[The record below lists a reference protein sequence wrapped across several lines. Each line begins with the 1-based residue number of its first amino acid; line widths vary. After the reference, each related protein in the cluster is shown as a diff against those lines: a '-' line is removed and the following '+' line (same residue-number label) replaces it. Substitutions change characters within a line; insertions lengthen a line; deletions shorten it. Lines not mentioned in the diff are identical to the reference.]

1 MVDWSDDRIAALS
14 DQDLK
19 NLLVNA
25 ERKSA
30 AAIVAQCKA
39 EMEKRDAAKPRKAA
53 KPRTELKEFE
63 HDMSGQLAA
72 VGKEMAE
79 KYDLS
84 EETAKAKSA
93 GVKGFRSHKLL
104 DAKGYAKLGG
114 HQRDGTVAVD
124 RYISYRRGNDIVSLG
139 VWLLKD
145 APIEDH
151 EFHVSAPGR
160 NDRGRQAFCRGAAR
174 HFGKGCA
181 GDAADARLQG
191 PAERRR
197 GIRRGAGEDHGLD
210 NTRHCEERSDE
221 AIHLAATMDCFAALA
236 MTDRQKPEETTM
248 SQAQSASFSSLAPS
262 ASPRHRISGSRNMR
276 CRRRA
281 RARCCCAPS
290 GCRSIPICAGA

>member
-30 AAIVAQCKA
+30 ADVVAQCRA
-39 EMEKRDAAKPRKAA
+39 EMEKRDAAKPRKAS

-63 HDMSGQLAA
+63 HDMAGQLAA
-72 VGKEMAE
+72 IGKEMAE

-93 GVKGFRSHKLL
+93 GIKGFRSHKLL

-124 RYISYRRGNDIVSLG
+124 RYISYRRGNGIVTLG

-145 APIEDH
+145 APIENH
-151 EFHVSAPGR
+151 EFHVGAPAGMIEGGRPPSEVRPGISDSDLGETRHMRAFKDLPSAAA
-160 NDRGRQAFCRGAAR
+160 AF
-174 HFGKGCA
+174 
-181 GDAADARLQG
+181 DAALAKIT
-191 PAERRR
+191 AEYR
-197 GIRRGAGEDHGLD
+197 H
-210 NTRHCEERSDE
+210 RHCEKRSDVYLSFRGD
-221 AIHLAATMDCFAALA
+221 AKHRTA
-236 MTDRQKPEETTM
+236 M
-248 SQAQSASFSSLAPS
+248 
-262 ASPRHRISGSRNMR
+262 
-276 CRRRA
+276 CY
-281 RARCCCAPS
+281 C
-290 GCRSIPICAGA
+290 

>member
-19 NLLVNA
+19 NLLANA

-39 EMEKRDAAKPRKAA
+39 EMEKRDALKPRKAA

-63 HDMSGQLAA
+63 HDLSGQLAV

-84 EETAKAKSA
+84 EDTAKARSA

-104 DAKGYAKLGG
+104 DSKGYAKLGG

-151 EFHVSAPGR
+151 EFHVAAPAGMIEGGR
-160 NDRGRQAFCRGAAR
+160 PFAEARPGVSEKDAQETRQMRVFKDLPAAAAAF
-174 HFGKGCA
+174 
-181 GDAADARLQG
+181 D
-191 PAERRR
+191 
-197 GIRRGAGEDHGLD
+197 
-210 NTRHCEERSDE
+210 
-221 AIHLAATMDCFAALA
+221 AALA
-236 MTDRQKPEETTM
+236 KVT
-248 SQAQSASFSSLAPS
+248 A
-262 ASPRHRISGSRNMR
+262 
-276 CRRRA
+276 
-281 RARCCCAPS
+281 
-290 GCRSIPICAGA
+290 

>member
-1 MVDWSDDRIAALS
+1 MVDWSDERIATLS

-30 AAIVAQCKA
+30 TTIIALCKA
-39 EMEKRDAAKPRKAA
+39 EMERREAARPRKTP

-63 HDMSGQLAA
+63 RDMSGQLAA

-93 GVKGFRSHKLL
+93 DVKGFRSHKLL
-104 DAKGYAKLGG
+104 DSKGSAKLGG

-139 VWLLKD
+139 LWLLKD

-151 EFHVSAPGR
+151 EFHVSAPPAMLEGGKPFSEIR
-160 NDRGRQAFCRGAAR
+160 PGISAKDLQDAR
-174 HFGKGCA
+174 HVRAFKDLA
-181 GDAADARLQG
+181 SAA
-191 PAERRR
+191 
-197 GIRRGAGEDHGLD
+197 
-210 NTRHCEERSDE
+210 
-221 AIHLAATMDCFAALA
+221 AAFDAALA
-236 MTDRQKPEETTM
+236 KIT
-248 SQAQSASFSSLAPS
+248 A
-262 ASPRHRISGSRNMR
+262 
-276 CRRRA
+276 
-281 RARCCCAPS
+281 
-290 GCRSIPICAGA
+290 

>member
-30 AAIVAQCKA
+30 AEIIVQCKT
-39 EMEKRDAAKPRKAA
+39 ELEKRDALKPRKAA

-79 KYDLS
+79 KYDLT
-84 EETAKAKSA
+84 EETAKARSE

-104 DAKGYAKLGG
+104 DAKGFAKLGG
-114 HQRDGTVAVD
+114 HQRDGTVAID

-139 VWLLKD
+139 VWLPKD

-151 EFHVSAPGR
+151 AFHVGAP
-160 NDRGRQAFCRGAAR
+160 AAMIEG
-174 HFGKGCA
+174 GKSFSEIRPGISEK
-181 GDAADARLQG
+181 DLQ
-191 PAERRR
+191 E
-197 GIRRGAGEDHGLD
+197 
-210 NTRHCEERSDE
+210 TRHLRAFKDLPS
-221 AIHLAATMDCFAALA
+221 AAAAFDAALA
-236 MTDRQKPEETTM
+236 KIT
-248 SQAQSASFSSLAPS
+248 A
-262 ASPRHRISGSRNMR
+262 
-276 CRRRA
+276 
-281 RARCCCAPS
+281 
-290 GCRSIPICAGA
+290 

>member
-1 MVDWSDDRIAALS
+1 LTTTSPAKRGTVEPASPALHGNPRSRLRPRFSQDFLNTFEKKLLIMVDWSDDRIAALS

-30 AAIVAQCKA
+30 ADVIAQCKA
-39 EMEKRDAAKPRKAA
+39 EMERRDAAKPRKAS

-63 HDMSGQLAA
+63 HDMSAQLAA
-72 VGKEMAE
+72 VGREMAE

-124 RYISYRRGNDIVSLG
+124 RYISYRRGNDIVTLG

-145 APIEDH
+145 APIENH
-151 EFHVSAPGR
+151 EFHVSAPAEMIEG
-160 NDRGRQAFCRGAAR
+160 
-174 HFGKGCA
+174 GKTFSEVRPGISEK
-181 GDAADARLQG
+181 DLQ
-191 PAERRR
+191 E
-197 GIRRGAGEDHGLD
+197 
-210 NTRHCEERSDE
+210 TRHIRAFKDLPS
-221 AIHLAATMDCFAALA
+221 AAAAFDAALA
-236 MTDRQKPEETTM
+236 KIT
-248 SQAQSASFSSLAPS
+248 A
-262 ASPRHRISGSRNMR
+262 
-276 CRRRA
+276 
-281 RARCCCAPS
+281 
-290 GCRSIPICAGA
+290 